1 MLFSFLFPSLS
12 LLLPDDSPDGGVH
25 AGRVPAAGEDPDT
38 LALVLTLLVSVL
50 THSERHNGQR
60 VIQVI
65 GELGLGHDRVPHDQ
79 SHDVLLR
86 VKLAKYIGVCHG
98 LGCFRQTLTD
108 FHKPQRV

>member
-86 VKLAKYIGVCHG
+86 VKLAKYTV
-98 LGCFRQTLTD
+98 FVTD
-108 FHKPQRV
+108 SAASDRH